1 MGSFLAFL
9 IFDGFRPRLYKKKCQ
24 YFWHPVHIIHACS
37 SWTILYDCLFMVT
50 IWLFMYDPERLVI
63 LYLNLLVFLHLNYLV
78 VSLLF
83 SGLCILVC
91 WLNYVML
98 DTWIWMQM
106 FACCHMTPVLTILI
120 MGFELLILC
129 FLYMALMRLP
139 IVWWNTYVWL
149 SEMIV

>member
-1 MGSFLAFL
+1 
-9 IFDGFRPRLYKKKCQ
+9 
-24 YFWHPVHIIHACS
+24 
-37 SWTILYDCLFMVT
+37 MVT

-98 DTWIWMQM
+98 DT
-106 FACCHMTPVLTILI
+106 
-120 MGFELLILC
+120 
-129 FLYMALMRLP
+129 
-139 IVWWNTYVWL
+139 
-149 SEMIV
+149 